1 MSITAAYIG
10 IILIWSTTPLAIK
23 WSDDGVGFLFGV
35 TSRMLIGVL
44 ICGLILAFMRQKLQW
59 HKRAV
64 YTYLSASMGIF
75 GSMLCT
81 YWGAQYITSGM
92 ISVLFG
98 LTPLLTSIFAALV
111 LNERSLSAGKL
122 VGISLGI
129 LGLVIIFHSDI
140 AHSEKANAGIIAII
154 VAATLHSLSTVLVKK
169 LDCGLPG
176 IVMNTGSLM
185 ISSLLFL
192 IVWSLSG
199 VQMPETIPMKAGLSI
214 LYLGILGT
222 VIGFTLFFYVLKN
235 LDAGRIGLIPLITPV
250 LALFIGNT
258 MNNEPVGWT
267 LIIGSL
273 LIMTGLIAHHWSV
286 FSGFWKKKSHL
297 K

>member
-44 ICGLILAFMRQKLQW
+44 ICVLILAFMRQKLQW

-129 LGLVIIFHSDI
+129 LGLVIIFYSDI

-154 VAATLHSLSTVLVKK
+154 MAATLHSLSTVLVKK
-169 LDCGLPG
+169 LDCRLPG

-222 VIGFTLFFYVLKN
+222 VVGFTLFFYVLKN

-258 MNNEPVGWT
+258 MNSEPVGWA
-267 LIIGSL
+267 LIMGSL
-273 LIMTGLIAHHWSV
+273 LIMAGLIAHHWSV
-286 FSGFWKKKSHL
+286 FSGFWKKN
-297 K
+297 

>member
-44 ICGLILAFMRQKLQW
+44 ICMLILAFMRQKLQW

-111 LNERSLSAGKL
+111 LNERSLSASKL
-122 VGISLGI
+122 VGISSGI

-176 IVMNTGSLM
+176 IVMNTGSLI

-199 VQMPETIPMKAGLSI
+199 VQMPATIPMKAGLSI
-214 LYLGILGT
+214 LYLGILGS
-222 VIGFTLFFYVLKN
+222 VVGFTLFFYVLKN
-235 LDAGRIGLIPLITPV
+235 LDASRIGLIPLITPV

-258 MNNEPVGWT
+258 MNSEPVGWT

-273 LIMTGLIAHHWSV
+273 LIMAGLIAHHWSV
-286 FSGFWKKKSHL
+286 FSRFWKEKSHP